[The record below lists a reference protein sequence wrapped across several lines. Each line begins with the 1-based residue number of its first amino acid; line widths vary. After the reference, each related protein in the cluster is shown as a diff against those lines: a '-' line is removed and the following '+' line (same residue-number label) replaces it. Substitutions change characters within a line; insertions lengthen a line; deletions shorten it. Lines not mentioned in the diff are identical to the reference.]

1 MATIRIP
8 TPLRPFTASK
18 EEVTVGGAKV
28 SEVVANLA
36 AAYPDLSAR
45 ITGPDGAIRRFVN
58 LYVNDA
64 DVRTLDGQDTVVAD
78 SDTLSIVPAIAGGDL

>member
-1 MATIRIP
+1 MATVRIP
-8 TPLRPFTASK
+8 TPLRPFTSGQ
-18 EEVTVGGAKV
+18 EEVTVDGAKV
-28 SEVVANLA
+28 SEVVSNLS

-64 DVRTLDGQDTVVAD
+64 DVRT
-78 SDTLSIVPAIAGGDL
+78 

>member
-36 AAYPDLSAR
+36 AAYPGFKR
-45 ITGPDGAIRRFVN
+45 P
-58 LYVNDA
+58 YH
-64 DVRTLDGQDTVVAD
+64 RTRWRHPSLCEPLRQ
-78 SDTLSIVPAIAGGDL
+78 